1 MAKGILPADRFG
13 SPLDVSHP
21 ALLHVKGPLSGP
33 AGESAGGL
41 VKRHWVVAMV
51 LLVCLAVGSIF
62 AQELGL
68 LGRYDDARYIKQS
81 TEDTNQI
88 VFARLIYNGRIPG
101 YYKNWYTDYPD
112 AEHHLISGL
121 KRLTNLNISDH
132 ERAVAIND
140 PDLFRY
146 PFVYTSEPEQMVL
159 TEDDAAIMREY
170 LDRGGFWILDDFWG
184 TFEWQAMERQLRK
197 IIPNVEF
204 KDIPRD
210 HTIFHQFYDIDKIIQ
225 VPSLAYAYNGGIT
238 WEQDGFVAECKGV
251 WDDNGRLMI
260 VINHN
265 TDLGDAYEHAD
276 NPLYPHYFSGFAY
289 RVAINF
295 IMYSLTH

>member
-1 MAKGILPADRFG
+1 MGAI
-13 SPLDVSHP
+13 
-21 ALLHVKGPLSGP
+21 
-33 AGESAGGL
+33 
-41 VKRHWVVAMV
+41 V
-51 LLVCLAVGSIF
+51 LLICIAAGSIF

-68 LGRYDDARYIKQS
+68 LGRYDDARYIDQPKG
-81 TEDTNQI
+81 ETNQI

-101 YYKNWYTDYPD
+101 YYKNWYTDYPKAD
-112 AEHHLISGL
+112 RQLVMGL
-121 KRLTNLNISDH
+121 KRLTNLNISDD

-159 TEDDAAIMREY
+159 TDEDAAIMREY
-170 LDRGGFWILDDFWG
+170 LARGGFWIMDDFWG
-184 TFEWQAMERQLRK
+184 SFEWQAMERQLRK
-197 IIPNVEF
+197 ILPTAEI

-210 HTIFHQFYDIDKIIQ
+210 HTIFHQFYDIDKIMQ

-238 WEQDGFVAECKGV
+238 WEQDGFTAECKGV
-251 WDDNGRLMI
+251 WDENGRLMI

-276 NPLYPHYFSGFAY
+276 NPLYPNHFSGYAY
-289 RVAINF
+289 RVAINY
-295 IMYSLTH
+295 ILYSLTH

>member
-1 MAKGILPADRFG
+1 MKGLWIA
-13 SPLDVSHP
+13 
-21 ALLHVKGPLSGP
+21 A
-33 AGESAGGL
+33 A
-41 VKRHWVVAMV
+41 VVLICVV
-51 LLVCLAVGSIF
+51 LGTLF
-62 AQELGL
+62 AQELGF

-112 AEHHLISGL
+112 ADHHLIMGL
-121 KRLTNLNISDH
+121 KRLTNLNVSDH

-146 PFVYTSEPEQMVL
+146 PFIYTSEPEQMVL
-159 TEDDAAIMREY
+159 TDEDATILREY
-170 LDRGGFWILDDFWG
+170 LNRGGFWILDDFWG
-184 TFEWQAMERQLRK
+184 SFEWQAMERQLRK
-197 IIPNVEF
+197 ILPNAEI

-210 HTIFHQFYDIDKIIQ
+210 HTIFHQFYDIEKIIQ

-238 WEQDGFVAECKGV
+238 WEQDGFVPECKGV